1 MKKYILIFFTFG
13 FHNFTNTSL
22 FRTNFVSDQN
32 LVVNLPKV
40 NDDVTKK
47 VPVRPIDTVSIE
59 KKVAVHSATWY
70 NPHGAKTASGERFHK
85 DSLTAAYNFSKMHSY
100 LIVTNVSNGLSVR
113 VRVTDRMGN
122 KSRNHID
129 LSKCAFDSIGNPNSG
144 RLKVTVEEIK

>member
-1 MKKYILIFFTFG
+1 
-13 FHNFTNTSL
+13 
-22 FRTNFVSDQN
+22 
-32 LVVNLPKV
+32 V

-59 KKVAVHSATWY
+59 KKVGVHSATWY